1 MKKLEEIQ
9 TLLNVLDRR
18 FFWRVA
24 YPDELQYKP
33 LAQDKEAVYKSIH
46 YTEIGDILEQVIQTT
61 DKALAQAKEI
71 LKEYREAR
79 LKEAENALSRSNQL
93 MQNM

>member
-1 MKKLEEIQ
+1 M
-9 TLLNVLDRR
+9 
-18 FFWRVA
+18 
-24 YPDELQYKP
+24 
-33 LAQDKEAVYKSIH
+33 
-46 YTEIGDILEQVIQTT
+46 EQVIQTT